1 MRNPHSI
8 LQINVLD
15 NDGNAQRDA
24 LEFPKGLSTLGKQGV
39 NADTLKVG
47 DEITVTM
54 NPPLTPRSGI
64 GNLKTLKRK
73 SDGFEWSDGRLR
85 CDGRHRSPRSGRR
98 RSHRSDRTNGRD
110 GCNRTDRTLGCDRCR
125 RLWRLGRRHG
135 RAGKRARHG
144 AGRSAGGRRHSACTR
159 EEHAKTLHY

>member
-8 LQINVLD
+8 LQINVMD
-15 NDGNAQRDA
+15 NDGNAQREP

-73 SDGFEWSDGRLR
+73 SDGFEWSDRKSKG
-85 CDGRHRSPRSGRR
+85 H
-98 RSHRSDRTNGRD
+98 
-110 GCNRTDRTLGCDRCR
+110 
-125 RLWRLGRRHG
+125 
-135 RAGKRARHG
+135 
-144 AGRSAGGRRHSACTR
+144 
-159 EEHAKTLHY
+159 